1 MGWARRTELGT
12 LIRDIKAVNVT
23 GLDKK
28 KTRGPGKRKDG
39 GMIGQIWGLG

>member
-28 KTRGPGKRKDG
+28 TRGPGKRKDG